1 MHYKWA
7 VVGSNSLNLEMQK
20 LIIAITDI
28 DLKGLSLVDE
38 RSQEDIMNGLL
49 RELRNKKLDHQKRE
63 DAVLATLEGIID
75 KEDEN

>member
-63 DAVLATLEGIID
+63 DAVLATLERIID